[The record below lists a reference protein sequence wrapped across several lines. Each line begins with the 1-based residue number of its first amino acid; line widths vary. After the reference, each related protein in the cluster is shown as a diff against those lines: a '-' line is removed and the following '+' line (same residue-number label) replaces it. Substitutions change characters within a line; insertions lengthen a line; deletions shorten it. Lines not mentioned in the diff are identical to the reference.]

1 MDFLNDW
8 KCELN
13 KHKDAIITTNS
24 GSVKIRLSLN
34 EDVSFMFYGQLVAKK
49 FRFQHPTRVMF
60 DYKIA
65 RNEFEMTCIET
76 MEIGDR
82 PTTFETVISPL
93 RSKIKIPSEF
103 HELWK
108 RELNRLSYGRIVA
121 EKLWAQVNFE
131 MHGTEYFMH
140 GNQITEVFGIE
151 KPIRVLL
158 DYKITNNDFHMT
170 FVSYVEDVEHSNQ
183 TEVLANESDGNESD
197 GATEVQ
203 NEMEEE
209 QHEEDDAG
217 EEENDLTVTWNT
229 TVTKAISN
237 LSKKQVLHFPNPI
250 SRGVLANTNQIQLIA
265 EDSDFEIQ
273 CKVHTS
279 NRSLKTGKFEKHI
292 GRGWYEYVR
301 LHRPR
306 IGDNLVFVLYPE
318 REELYVKLERF
329 NMNRH

>member
-1 MDFLNDW
+1 MDFFNDW

-13 KHKDAIITTNS
+13 NHKDAIITTNS

-34 EDVSFMFYGQLVAKK
+34 EDISFMFYGQLVAKK
-49 FRFQHPTRVMF
+49 FGFQHPTRVMF

-65 RNEFEMTCIET
+65 RNEFEMTCIQT
-76 MEIGDR
+76 MEIGER
-82 PTTFETVISPL
+82 PTTFETVISPF
-93 RSKIKIPSEF
+93 RSKIQIPSEF

-131 MHGTEYFMH
+131 MH
-140 GNQITEVFGIE
+140 
-151 KPIRVLL
+151 
-158 DYKITNNDFHMT
+158 
-170 FVSYVEDVEHSNQ
+170 
-183 TEVLANESDGNESD
+183 EVLANESDGNESD

-203 NEMEEE
+203 NEMEED

-217 EEENDLTVTWNT
+217 QEQDDLTVTWNT

-265 EDSDFEIQ
+265 EDSDFEIP
-273 CKVHTS
+273 CKIHTS
-279 NRSLKTGKFEKHI
+279 ERSLKTGKFEKHI

-306 IGDNLVFVLYPE
+306 IGDNLLFVLYPE
-318 REELYVKLERF
+318 RPELYVRLERF
-329 NMNRH
+329 NMNRD